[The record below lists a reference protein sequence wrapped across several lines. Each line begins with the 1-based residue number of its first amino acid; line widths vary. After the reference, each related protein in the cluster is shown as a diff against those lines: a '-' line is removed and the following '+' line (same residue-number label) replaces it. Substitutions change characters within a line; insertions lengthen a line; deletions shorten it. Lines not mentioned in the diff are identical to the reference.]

1 MNDLQLALRQ
11 VAYENRTFWRNPPAV
26 FFTVALPL
34 TFLVIFNLLFGDNQ
48 IDRGFA
54 EEVSGATFYVPGI
67 AALAVISAAYTNIA
81 MMVSIARDNGLLKRT
96 RGTPLPPW
104 AFLFGKIVHATLV
117 AVLLVVI
124 VVAAGAIF
132 YDVDIPTN
140 TMPAFILTLVIGAA
154 SFCALGLAMT
164 GLISNADAAPAV
176 VNGSILPLLFISDIF
191 IPLQDAP
198 DWLKTFGAIF
208 PVKHFSEALG
218 TAFNPFETG
227 AGFEWG
233 ALAVIAAWGVGGVL
247 VAMRFF
253 SWEPRK

>member
-1 MNDLQLALRQ
+1 MNDVQLALRQ
-11 VAYENRTFWRNPPAV
+11 VVYENRTFWRNPPAV

-34 TFLVIFNLLFGDNQ
+34 MFLVIFNLLFGDDE
-48 IDRGFA
+48 IDRFGTQ
-54 EEVSGATFYVPGI
+54 VSGSTFYVPGI
-67 AALAVISAAYTNIA
+67 AALSVISAAYTNIA

-117 AVLLVVI
+117 AVLLVAI
-124 VVAAGAIF
+124 VVAAGALF
-132 YDVDIPTN
+132 YDVDVPAR
-140 TMPAFILTLVIGAA
+140 TMPAFIVTLVVGAA
-154 SFCALGLAMT
+154 AFCALGLAMT

-176 VNGSILPLLFISDIF
+176 VNGSVLPLLFISDIF

-198 DWLKTFGAIF
+198 GWLKALGGVF

-218 TAFNPFETG
+218 TAFNPAETG
-227 AGFEWG
+227 AGFDFV
-233 ALAVIAAWGVGGVL
+233 ALGVIAAWGVLGVL

>member
-1 MNDLQLALRQ
+1 MNDFRLALRQ

-26 FFTVALPL
+26 FFTIALPL
-34 TFLVIFNLLFGDNQ
+34 MFLVILNLLFGDDQ
-48 IDRGFA
+48 IDRFGTQ
-54 EEVSGATFYVPGI
+54 VSGSVFYVPGI
-67 AALAVISAAYTNIA
+67 AALAVISASYTNIA
-81 MMVSIARDNGLLKRT
+81 MMVSIARDRGLLKRT

-117 AVLLVVI
+117 AVVLVVI

-132 YDVDIPTN
+132 YDVDVPTN
-140 TMPAFILTLVIGAA
+140 TMPAFIVTLLVGAA

-164 GLISNADAAPAV
+164 GLIRNADAAPAV
-176 VNGSILPLLFISDIF
+176 VNGSILPLLFISDVF
-191 IPLQDAP
+191 LPVQDAP
-198 DWLKTFGAIF
+198 DWLETLGSIF

-218 TAFNPFETG
+218 AAFNPLETG

-233 ALAVIAAWGVGGVL
+233 ALGMIALWGGLGVL
-247 VAMRFF
+247 VSLRYF

>member
-11 VAYENRTFWRNPPAV
+11 VVYENRSFWRNPPAV
-26 FFTVALPL
+26 FFTIMLPL
-34 TFLVIFNLLFGDNQ
+34 MFLVIFNVLFGDDE
-48 IDRGFA
+48 IDRFGTQ
-54 EEVSGATFYVPGI
+54 VSGSTFYVPGI

-104 AFLFGKIVHATLV
+104 AFLFGKIVYATLV
-117 AVLLVVI
+117 AVLLVV
-124 VVAAGAIF
+124 VVVGAGAIF

-140 TMPAFILTLVIGAA
+140 TMPAFIVTLLIGAA

-191 IPLQDAP
+191 IPVQDAP
-198 DWLKTFGAIF
+198 GWLGTLGAVF
-208 PVKHFSEALG
+208 PVKHFSEAMG
-218 TAFNPFETG
+218 SAFNPLETG

-233 ALAVIAAWGVGGVL
+233 ALAVIAAWGAGGVL

-253 SWEPRK
+253 SWEPRR

>member
-34 TFLVIFNLLFGDNQ
+34 TFLVILNLLFGDDE
-48 IDRGFA
+48 IDRFGTQ
-54 EEVSGATFYVPGI
+54 VSGSTFYVPGI

-81 MMVSIARDNGLLKRT
+81 MMVSIARDRGLLKRT

-104 AFLFGKIVHATLV
+104 AFLFGKIAHATLV

-124 VVAAGAIF
+124 VVAVGAIF
-132 YDVDIPTN
+132 YDVDVPTN
-140 TMPAFILTLVIGAA
+140 TMPAFIVTLVVGAA

-164 GLISNADAAPAV
+164 GLIRNADAAPAV
-176 VNGSILPLLFISDIF
+176 VNGSILPLLFISDVF
-191 IPLQDAP
+191 LPVQDAP
-198 DWLKTFGAIF
+198 DWLETLGSIF

-218 TAFNPFETG
+218 AAFNPLETG
-227 AGFEWG
+227 AGFEWT

-253 SWEPRK
+253 SWGPRR

>member
-1 MNDLQLALRQ
+1 VNDVRLALRQ
-11 VAYENRTFWRNPPAV
+11 VVYENRTFWRNPPAV

-34 TFLVIFNLLFGDNQ
+34 MFLVIFNLLFGDDL
-48 IDRGFA
+48 IDRGFVG
-54 EEVSGATFYVPGI
+54 EVSGSTFYVPGI
-67 AALAVISAAYTNIA
+67 AALAVISACYTNIA

-96 RGTPLPPW
+96 RGTPLPSW

-117 AVLLVVI
+117 AVLLVAI
-124 VVAAGAIF
+124 VVAVGAIF
-132 YDVDIPTN
+132 YDVDVPTN
-140 TMPAFILTLVIGAA
+140 TMPAFIVTLVIGAA

-198 DWLKTFGAIF
+198 DWLQTFGAIF

-233 ALAVIAAWGVGGVL
+233 ALAVIAAWGVLGVL
-247 VAMRFF
+247 VSLRYF

>member
-11 VAYENRTFWRNPPAV
+11 VAYENRTFWRNPAAV
-26 FFTVALPL
+26 FFTVAMPL
-34 TFLVIFNLLFGDNQ
+34 MFLVIFNLLFGDDQ
-48 IDRGFA
+48 IDRGFV

-67 AALAVISAAYTNIA
+67 VALVVISAAYTNIA
-81 MMVSIARDNGLLKRT
+81 MMVSIARDNGVLKRT

-117 AVLLVVI
+117 ALFLVAV

-132 YDVDIPTN
+132 YDVDVPTN
-140 TMPAFILTLVIGAA
+140 TMPAFIVTLVIGSA

-164 GLISNADAAPAV
+164 GLISNAEAAPAI

-198 DWLKTFGAIF
+198 DWLKTVGAIF

-233 ALAVIAAWGVGGVL
+233 ALAVIAAWGIGGVL
-247 VAMRFF
+247 FAMRFF
-253 SWEPRK
+253 SWEPRR

>member
-1 MNDLQLALRQ
+1 MNDLQLAFRQ

-34 TFLVIFNLLFGDNQ
+34 MFLVILNLLFGDDQ

-54 EEVSGATFYVPGI
+54 EEVSGGTFYVPGI

-124 VVAAGAIF
+124 VVAVGAIF

-140 TMPAFILTLVIGAA
+140 TMPAFIVTLVIGAA

-164 GLISNADAAPAV
+164 GLIRNADAAPAV

-198 DWLKTFGAIF
+198 NWLKTVGAIF
-208 PVKHFSEALG
+208 PVKHFSEAMG

-227 AGFEWG
+227 AGFEWT

-253 SWEPRK
+253 SWEPRR

>member
-1 MNDLQLALRQ
+1 MNGLQLALRQ
-11 VAYENRTFWRNPPAV
+11 VAYENKTFWRNPPAV
-26 FFTVALPL
+26 FFTVALPMM
-34 TFLVIFNLLFGDNQ
+34 FLVIFNLLFSDDQ

-54 EEVSGATFYVPGI
+54 QEVSGSTFYVPGI
-67 AALAVISAAYTNIA
+67 AALAVISACYTNIA

-117 AVLLVVI
+117 ALLLVAI

-132 YDVDIPTN
+132 YDVDVPTN
-140 TMPAFILTLVIGAA
+140 TMPAFIITLIIASA

-164 GLISNADAAPAV
+164 GLISNSDAAPAV

-227 AGFEWG
+227 AGFEWV

-247 VAMRFF
+247 VALRFF